1 MTKPDTNCISYW
13 FPKVSGLVPCPETR
27 IIRTELPLWQL
38 LDGAEVSQQLLDGT
52 NAFIKQLADAARS
65 LGGAPVFLRTGHTSG
80 KHRWRLTC
88 CVTDLDYLPRHVGAL
103 VEESELA
110 DIMDLPTNV
119 WAVRRM
125 LKTEPAFHAYNGMPI
140 TREFRVFVRDGRI
153 EHWQP
158 YWPPGAFEAA
168 GANPD
173 APDWLERLAKISKLG
188 LYTGDVIFPGTRDI
202 GRALGGYWSVDWLY
216 AAEQPGDKIGKW
228 FMIDMADGE
237 QSFRREPKT

>member
-1 MTKPDTNCISYW
+1 MTKPDKNCISYW

-27 IIRTELPLWQL
+27 IIRTELPLWKL

-140 TREFRVFVRDGRI
+140 TREFRAFVRDGRI

-158 YWPPGAFEAA
+158 YWPPAAFEAE

-173 APDWLERLAKISKLG
+173 APDWRERLAKIS
-188 LYTGDVIFPGTRDI
+188 DVGWREHGPSYEAFITRDI
-202 GRALGGYWSVDWLY
+202 GRALGGYWSVDWLW
-216 AAEQPGDKIGKW
+216 AEGVW
-228 FMIDMADGE
+228 WLIDMADGE
-237 QSFRREPKT
+237 QSFRWEPKT